1 MSGLNEI
8 IQWTEDNYDFESG
21 EDPVRAFDQ
30 IDREEN
36 WRLPLADILG
46 EQLPEFMQFIEE
58 KTSTS
63 REDIQIRELEERA
76 FDLEREIESLT
87 RPLFNILG
95 TPIR

>member
-8 IQWTEDNYDFESG
+8 IQWVEDNYDFESG
-21 EDPVRAFDQ
+21 EDPFRAFQQ

-46 EQLPEFMQFIEE
+46 DQLPEFIQFIEE
-58 KTSTS
+58 QTQTT
-63 REDIQIRELEERA
+63 REDIEIRKLEERA
-76 FDLEREIESLT
+76 GFLEREIQSLT
-87 RPLFNILG
+87 GPLFNILG